1 MPNRDFVTL
10 ATRIASDAPGC
21 PQPVLVQHIRNA
33 AIDVCERS
41 LAWRGHLD
49 VAQLS
54 AGVGEYAYTAP
65 EGAEVHAVIASSVGV
80 PGDKAFTA
88 LKPTSNEAFF
98 AAYPGWPNITSG
110 GVPRYITHLS
120 ADAYGVAPLPDKEYA
135 IDLWVCLKPL
145 HTSVGMD
152 KATLDD
158 IEKVVSHGALQSLL
172 VQSGKP
178 WANENKAAYHGRQYS
193 FLLNERR
200 ARYNLGTP
208 RAMLVVKTTG
218 YL

>member
-1 MPNRDFVTL
+1 MRNRSFVTL

-33 AIDVCERS
+33 AIDVCERT
-41 LAWRGHLD
+41 LAWRGHLEI
-49 VAQLS
+49 AQLS
-54 AGVGEYAYTAP
+54 EGVGEYAYVSP
-65 EGAEVHAVIASSVGV
+65 EDAEVHAVIAASVGGV
-80 PGDKAFTA
+80 EEKSFTA
-88 LKPTSNEAFF
+88 LKPTPNETFF
-98 AAYPGWPNITSG
+98 DSYPGWPNITAS
-110 GVPRYITHLS
+110 GVPRYITHLT
-120 ADAYGVAPLPDKEYA
+120 ADKYGIAPLPDKAYA
-135 IDLWVCLKPL
+135 IDMWVCLKPL
-145 HTSVGMD
+145 RTAMGMD
-152 KATLDD
+152 ETALDD
-158 IEKVVSHGALQSLL
+158 IEKAVAHGALQSLL

-208 RAMLVVKTTG
+208 RSTLVVKTTG

>member
-1 MPNRDFVTL
+1 MPNRNFVTL

-33 AIDVCERS
+33 AIDVCERA
-41 LAWRGHLD
+41 LAWRSRLE
-49 VAQLS
+49 VSQLS
-54 AGVGEYAYTAP
+54 EGVGEYEYVLP
-65 EGAEVHAVIASSVGV
+65 EDAEVHAVIAASVGIS
-80 PGDKAFTA
+80 DSKAFTA
-88 LKPTSNEAFF
+88 LKPTPNETFF
-98 AAYPGWPNITSG
+98 ASYPGWPNITAG
-110 GVPRYITHLS
+110 GVPRYITHLT
-120 ADAYGVAPLPDKEYA
+120 ADKYGVAPLPDKVYD
-135 IDLWVCLKPL
+135 IDMWVCLKPL
-145 HTSVGMD
+145 RTAMGMD
-152 KATLDD
+152 ETALDD
-158 IEKVVSHGALQSLL
+158 IEKAVSHGALQSLL

-208 RAMLVVKTTG
+208 RSMLVVKTTG